1 MSAVERPDGA
11 DGEGPGAVLVQDPE
25 WEVEELARRC
35 RLIEDPAV
43 QGLPLLARDYVALLV
58 ATVLIPVLLIVIG
71 NLT

>member
-11 DGEGPGAVLVQDPE
+11 DAEAPRAVLVQDAE
-25 WEVEELARRC
+25 WEAEELARRC

-43 QGLPLLARDYVALLV
+43 QGLPLLTRDYVTLLV
-58 ATVLIPVLLIVIG
+58 ATVLIPALLIVIG